1 VGSRKIIHIDM
12 DCFYAAVE
20 TKFQPHLKGK
30 PVAVGAISIDGT
42 PGGRG
47 GVLTTANYEA
57 RQFGVKSAMPSARAL
72 RLCPDLIL
80 IPPDFQKYRAES
92 RKVRAILERY
102 SQKIEPLSLDEAYLD
117 VTDSPFENGSA
128 TRIAARIRREIQ
140 EETGLTASAGV
151 APNKF
156 LAKIASD
163 LKKPDGL
170 SVIRPEQV
178 EAFVRALPVEK
189 IWGVG
194 KVTARKMHSLGI
206 RTCLDLQR
214 YSVAQLTELFGSW
227 GTQLYDFARGVDS
240 REVSTD
246 RERKSLTVE
255 WTYSKDFT
263 NRQEIIKA
271 LEPLYADFVERL
283 AAYRARGEDERE
295 QLSRSIVIK
304 LKFSDFRQKGRE
316 RKWESLETPKLEA
329 FQELVEAAL
338 DGETLGVRLIGL
350 GVRLA
355 SNRVRGREE
364 GAGAEARQGL
374 QLSFR

>member
-1 VGSRKIIHIDM
+1 MGSRKIIHIDM